1 MGFMELD
8 ILKDKKVAELREI
21 AKALGIKGASGMKKQ
36 EIVDLLTRMHEEA
49 EKEKAAAAEKE
60 AKKAAPKTKRTAK
73 KNAEPASEPAAGK
86 PEKAAKRA
94 AKPKKAQPFHYES
107 TKIYNTLLII
117 GIVLAFAGIV
127 LIVVGAAQ

>member
-21 AKALGIKGASGMKKQ
+21 AKALGIKGASSMKKK
-36 EIVDLLTRMHEEA
+36 EIMDLLTRMHEEA

-94 AKPKKAQPFHYES
+94 AKPKKARQS
-107 TKIYNTLLII
+107 T
-117 GIVLAFAGIV
+117 A
-127 LIVVGAAQ
+127 